1 MSNPKPLAALSLVA
15 FCAGA
20 AVSVGD
26 TAMMSL
32 PQEREL
38 PSPSL
43 TPAKGVFLVA
53 KRGMA
58 DPRFQRSVVLLL
70 AHSDNGTLGL
80 IINRPTDV
88 PLSQVLPDLHA
99 PNAEQHA
106 LFFGGPVGMDM
117 LIFLTRSGVPPEHAR
132 QVMND
137 VYFSVDRETLE
148 QLLTTRKARSEL
160 RLYIGHSGWGPGQLA
175 AEIARGDWLLARAD
189 SATVFDKDLQ
199 TIWPQL
205 IDRPST
211 PGRFIQYHGPEPNPV
226 IPNSRLHAALTPLAA
241 DIALETAT
249 PHPHR

>member
-1 MSNPKPLAALSLVA
+1 MSMSKPLAAVSLVA

-26 TAMMSL
+26 TEVVSL

-43 TPAKGVFLVA
+43 TPEKGVFLVA
-53 KRGMA
+53 KPGMV

-70 AHSDNGTLGL
+70 AHSDRGTLGL
-80 IINRPTDV
+80 IINRPTDL
-88 PLSQVLPDLHA
+88 PLSRVLPDLQA
-99 PNAEQHA
+99 PDAERHA

-117 LIFLTRSGVPPEHAR
+117 LIFLMRSSVPPEHGR

-148 QLLTTRKARSEL
+148 QLLAKHKAHSEL
-160 RLYIGHSGWGPGQLA
+160 RMYIGHSGWGPGQLA

-189 SATVFDKDLQ
+189 SATIFEKDLQ

-205 IDRPST
+205 IDKPPT
-211 PGRFIQYHGPEPNPV
+211 PGRFIRYHGPQPNTAV
-226 IPNSRLHAALTPLAA
+226 LQSS
-241 DIALETAT
+241 TAT
-249 PHPHR
+249 GANPFGG

>member
-1 MSNPKPLAALSLVA
+1 MSTHKPLVALSLVA

-26 TAMMSL
+26 TAVVSL

-43 TPAKGVFLVA
+43 TPEKGIFLVA
-53 KRGMA
+53 KPGMA

-88 PLSQVLPDLHA
+88 PLSRVLPDLQA
-99 PNAEQHA
+99 PDTERHA

-117 LIFLTRSGVPPEHAR
+117 LIFLMRSGVPPEHAR

-148 QLLTTRKARSEL
+148 QLLTKRKARSEL
-160 RLYIGHSGWGPGQLA
+160 RMYIGHSGWGPGQLA

-189 SATVFDKDLQ
+189 SATVFEKDLQ

-205 IDRPST
+205 IDRPPT
-211 PGRFIQYHGPEPNPV
+211 PGRFIQYHGSQP
-226 IPNSRLHAALTPLAA
+226 SAAVLQPS
-241 DIALETAT
+241 TAT
-249 PHPHR
+249 NANPAGS

>member
-1 MSNPKPLAALSLVA
+1 MSMHKPLATLLLVA

-20 AVSVGD
+20 ATSVGD
-26 TAMMSL
+26 TAVVSL

-43 TPAKGVFLVA
+43 TPEKGVFLVA

-88 PLSQVLPDLHA
+88 PLSRVLPDLQA
-99 PNAEQHA
+99 PDAERHA
-106 LFFGGPVGMDM
+106 LFFGGPVGMDV

-148 QLLTTRKARSEL
+148 QLLTKPKARSEL

-175 AEIARGDWLLARAD
+175 AEIARGDWLLTRAD
-189 SATVFDKDLQ
+189 SATVFEKDLQ

-205 IDRPST
+205 IDRPPT
-211 PGRFIQYHGPEPNPV
+211 PGRFIQYRGPQPDIVVPQFSAASGANP
-226 IPNSRLHAALTPLAA
+226 S
-241 DIALETAT
+241 DG
-249 PHPHR
+249 